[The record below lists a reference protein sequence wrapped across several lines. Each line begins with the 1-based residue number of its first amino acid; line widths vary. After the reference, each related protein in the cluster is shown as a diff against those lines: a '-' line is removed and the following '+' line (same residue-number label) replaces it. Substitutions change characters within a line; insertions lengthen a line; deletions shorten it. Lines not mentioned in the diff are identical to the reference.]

1 MVHALDAIKT
11 LGTARV
17 EGVADG
23 VLQGERYHERGLVLL
38 SGTALD
44 AIKTLELARVE
55 GYREVPFKRELIHL
69 SSVVVNAMKTLGFG
83 RG

>member
-1 MVHALDAIKT
+1 M
-11 LGTARV
+11 
-17 EGVADG
+17 
-23 VLQGERYHERGLVLL
+23 RGLVLL
-38 SGTALD
+38 SGTAVD